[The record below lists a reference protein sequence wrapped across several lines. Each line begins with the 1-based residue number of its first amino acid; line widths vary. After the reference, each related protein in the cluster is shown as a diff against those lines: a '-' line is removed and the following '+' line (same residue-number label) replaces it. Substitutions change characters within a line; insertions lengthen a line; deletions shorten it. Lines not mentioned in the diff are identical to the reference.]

1 MKQIAEDIFYVGV
14 DDNKLDLF
22 EGQFVIPDG
31 VSYNSYVIMDEK
43 IAVIDSV
50 DAKFGEEWLNNL
62 EEVLGGRKPDYLV
75 IQHMEPDH
83 SASVRL
89 FTDKYPEAQV
99 VGNQKTFV
107 MLAGYFG
114 EGFPSNQV
122 VVKEGE
128 TLSFGKHAIRFIMA
142 PMVHWP
148 EVMFSYDTATNTLFS
163 ADAFG
168 RFGVLAKEQKNW
180 QDEARR
186 YYFGIVGK
194 YGAQVKAVF
203 TKIGNL
209 DIDRIAPLHGPV
221 LSGEQL
227 SSAIHYYKKWAA
239 YTPEVPGVL
248 IACSSIYGHTLEA
261 AKLLK
266 EELEKRGQNV
276 VLIDLIR
283 RGWADSIALAFRY
296 PKLVVA
302 ATTYNGEIFPAAR
315 NFINGLAERNYQW
328 RTVGFIENGSWA
340 PVCAKQMKAKLEECK
355 NLTFTET
362 TVKIRCAVNEQNKAE
377 IIALADELTK

>member
-89 FTDKYPEAQV
+89 FTDKYPDAQV

-107 MLAGYFG
+107 MLGGYFG

-168 RFGVLAKEQKNW
+168 KFGVLAKEQKNW

-203 TKIGNL
+203 TKIGSL
-209 DIDRIAPLHGPV
+209 DIDMIAPLHGPV

-239 YTPEVPGVL
+239 YTPEVTGVL

-266 EELEKRGQNV
+266 DELEKRGQNV

-283 RGWADSIALAFRY
+283 RDWADSIALAFRY

-340 PVCAKQMKAKLEECK
+340 PVCAKQMRAKLEECK

-362 TVKIRCAVNEQNKAE
+362 TVKIRCAVNEQNRAE
-377 IIALADELTK
+377 ISALADELSK